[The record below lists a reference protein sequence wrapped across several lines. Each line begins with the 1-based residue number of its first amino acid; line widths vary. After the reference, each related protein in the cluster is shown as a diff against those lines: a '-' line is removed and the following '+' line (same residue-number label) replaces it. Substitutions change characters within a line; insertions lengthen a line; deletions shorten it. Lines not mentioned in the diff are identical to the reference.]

1 MKTRISGRGGEGG
14 TWCPTRPSFGRVGL
28 FLALAVLLTVSSFAA
43 GPSATSGEAQTAH
56 YFESIRKD
64 PNLLVAF
71 LLEMPKGG
79 DLHNHLS
86 GAIYAETLI
95 DWAKDQQ
102 ACVDPKTYYLTPSLK
117 LSTGDSYCPA
127 PTALAETALS
137 NPILYRG
144 MVDAFSM
151 RNWDLSGQSG
161 HDHFFDTFDKF
172 GAATHGNTGPMLAD
186 TAARAASQKEIYQ
199 ELMFTPTGK
208 PFGDMLN
215 SDGVKAVKLAE
226 DSTPETFAAMRKA
239 LSENGLPA
247 AIQDAIQQTNQAE
260 KIRDSRL
267 QCGTPA
273 ANPGCQVAQRY
284 LFQVLRGLPKQIVYA
299 QMLLGFELAKAD
311 PRFVGL
317 NMVMPEDYYIP
328 MHDFPL
334 HMRMMQY
341 LHQQYPG
348 VHVTLHAGELV
359 EGLVPPEGLR
369 FHVRDSIEI
378 AGAERI
384 GHGVDA
390 LNETNSLE
398 LLQEMAKKDVM
409 VEICLT
415 SNDVILG
422 VRGANHPLHDFMKA
436 GVPVALATDDEG
448 VSRSDMTH
456 EYLRGVEDQNLSY
469 SDLKRMARTSLEHAF
484 VSGGSLWSDDKSF
497 APVKQCAGIQPGVA
511 PSSGCQKYLE
521 TSEKAQLQLKLE
533 QQFREFEARQ
543 WPATAE
549 SSRATAH

>member
-1 MKTRISGRGGEGG
+1 MLCR
-14 TWCPTRPSFGRVGL
+14 WFRV
-28 FLALAVLLTVSSFAA
+28 AVVAVLAFAVCLAIPSGFAA
-43 GPSATSGEAQTAH
+43 KRPGGSSAAQTEQ

-79 DLHNHLS
+79 DLHVHLS
-86 GAIYAETLI
+86 GAIYAETMI
-95 DWAKDQQ
+95 RWAKDEKQ
-102 ACVDPKTYYLTPSLK
+102 CVDPKTVYLTPSLK
-117 LSTGDSYCPA
+117 LSTGDPYCPA
-127 PTALAETALS
+127 PTVLAETALA
-137 NPILYRG
+137 NPVLYRSL
-144 MVDAFSM
+144 VDAFSM
-151 RNWDLSGQSG
+151 RNWELSGQSG

-172 GAATHGNTGPMLAD
+172 GAATHGNTGKMLAE
-186 TAARAASQKEIYQ
+186 TATRAASQREIYQ

-215 SDGVKAVKLAE
+215 SDAVKAVKVTDDA
-226 DSTPETFAAMRKA
+226 TPETLAAMRKA
-239 LSENGLPA
+239 LSENGLSKA
-247 AIQDAIQQTNQAE
+247 LQDAIQQTTEAE
-260 KIRDSRL
+260 TTRDSEMR
-267 QCGTPA
+267 CGSADAT
-273 ANPGCQVAQRY
+273 PGCKVAQRY
-284 LFQVLRGLPKQIVYA
+284 LFQVLRGLPKEIVYA
-299 QMLLGFELAKAD
+299 QMLLGFELAMAD

-317 NMVMPEDYYIP
+317 NLVMPEDYYVP

-341 LHQQYPG
+341 LHSQYPN

-369 FHVRDSIEI
+369 FHVRDSVEM

-398 LLQEMAKKDVM
+398 LLHELAKKNVM
-409 VEICLT
+409 IEICLT

-422 VRGANHPLHDFMKA
+422 VKGSNHPLHNFMRA

-456 EYLRGVEDQNLSY
+456 EYLKGVEEQNLSY
-469 SDLKRMARTSLEHAF
+469 SDLKRMTRTSLEHTF
-484 VSGGSLWSDDKSF
+484 IKGGSLWIDGKAF
-497 APVKQCAGIQPGVA
+497 VPVKECAGLQSPA
-511 PSSGCQKYLE
+511 TPSSACQSFLNG
-521 TSEKAQLQLKLE
+521 SEKAGLQWQLE
-533 QQFREFEARQ
+533 QQFHEFEARE
-543 WPATAE
+543 WPAVTVE
-549 SSRATAH
+549 SSRAAAR

>member
-1 MKTRISGRGGEGG
+1 MD
-14 TWCPTRPSFGRVGL
+14 CPR
-28 FLALAVLLTVSSFAA
+28 A
-43 GPSATSGEAQTAH
+43 
-56 YFESIRKD
+56 IRD
-64 PNLLVAF
+64 
-71 LLEMPKGG
+71 
-79 DLHNHLS
+79 
-86 GAIYAETLI
+86 
-95 DWAKDQQ
+95 
-102 ACVDPKTYYLTPSLK
+102 
-117 LSTGDSYCPA
+117 
-127 PTALAETALS
+127 
-137 NPILYRG
+137 
-144 MVDAFSM
+144 
-151 RNWDLSGQSG
+151 
-161 HDHFFDTFDKF
+161 
-172 GAATHGNTGPMLAD
+172 
-186 TAARAASQKEIYQ
+186 
-199 ELMFTPTGK
+199 
-208 PFGDMLN
+208 
-215 SDGVKAVKLAE
+215 
-226 DSTPETFAAMRKA
+226 AMR
-239 LSENGLPA
+239 
-247 AIQDAIQQTNQAE
+247 QTDEAE
-260 KIRDSRL
+260 KVRNNRL

-273 ANPGCQVAQRY
+273 ANPGCQVTQRY

-299 QMLLGFELAKAD
+299 QMLLGFELAKTD

-497 APVKQCAGIQPGVA
+497 VPVKQCAGIQPGVT

-549 SSRATAH
+549 SSRAAAH

>member
-1 MKTRISGRGGEGG
+1 MLCR
-14 TWCPTRPSFGRVGL
+14 SFRV
-28 FLALAVLLTVSSFAA
+28 AVVAVLTFVVCLATSSAFAA
-43 GPSATSGEAQTAH
+43 NRPAGSSEAQTER

-86 GAIYAETLI
+86 GAIYAETMI
-95 DWAKDQQ
+95 RWAKDEKQ
-102 ACVDPKTYYLTPSLK
+102 CVDPKTLYLTPSLK
-117 LSTGDSYCPA
+117 LSTGDPYCPA
-127 PTALAETALS
+127 PTVLAETALA
-137 NPILYRG
+137 NPILYRS

-151 RNWDLSGQSG
+151 RNWELSGQSG

-172 GAATHGNTGPMLAD
+172 GAATHGNTGKMLAE
-186 TAARAASQKEIYQ
+186 TATRAASQREVYQ
-199 ELMFTPTGK
+199 ELMFTPTGR
-208 PFGDMLN
+208 PFGDLLN
-215 SDGVKAVKLAE
+215 SDAVKAVKLTDDA
-226 DSTPETFAAMRKA
+226 TPETLAAMRKA
-239 LSENGLPA
+239 LSENGLSKA
-247 AIQDAIQQTNQAE
+247 LQDANQQTTEAE
-260 KIRDSRL
+260 TTRGSEMH
-267 QCGTPA
+267 CGSADAT
-273 ANPGCQVAQRY
+273 PGCKIAQRY
-284 LFQVLRGLPKQIVYA
+284 LFQVLRGLPKEIVYA
-299 QMLLGFELAKAD
+299 QMLLGFELAMAD

-317 NMVMPEDYYIP
+317 NMVMPEDYYVP

-341 LHQQYPG
+341 LHSQYPN

-369 FHVRDSIEI
+369 FHVRDSVEM

-390 LNETNSLE
+390 LNETNALE
-398 LLQEMAKKDVM
+398 LLNELAKKNVM

-422 VRGANHPLHDFMKA
+422 VRGKNHPLHDFMRA

-456 EYLRGVEDQNLSY
+456 EYLKGVEEQNLSY
-469 SDLKRMARTSLEHAF
+469 SELKRMARTSLEHAF
-484 VSGGSLWSDDKSF
+484 IKGGSLWIAGKAF
-497 APVKQCAGIQPGVA
+497 APVKECAESQAATA
-511 PSSGCQKYLE
+511 PSAACQSLLDG
-521 TSEKAQLQLKLE
+521 SDKARLQWQLE
-533 QQFREFEARQ
+533 QQFREFEGRE
-543 WPATAE
+543 WPAITVE
-549 SSRATAH
+549 SSRAVAR